1 MKKSVTTI
9 IGIMVAF
16 LVMTGNM
23 ASAQNEKPDRKG
35 FTIGGS
41 AGIGVL
47 HFTQGMAE
55 TETETSGNISLPNMK
70 VGWFI
75 TDDFAVYLNTTGQI
89 YELNG
94 RDRSFEG
101 IIPSVQYWTSDRWWM
116 SGGFGAALDTR
127 AFYESKSKSADSEWG
142 KGVLLASGYEFKQR
156 EKWAMDVQARLFMA
170 SVSRDG
176 LQSLEGTSF
185 TIAFG
190 FTFF

>member
-1 MKKSVTTI
+1 M
-9 IGIMVAF
+9 MVAI
-16 LVMTGNM
+16 LIITAN
-23 ASAQNEKPDRKG
+23 ATYAQNISPIRKG

-47 HFTQGMAE
+47 HFTKGME
-55 TETETSGNISLPNMK
+55 SKGTSGDISLPNMK
-70 VGWFI
+70 VGWFVKE
-75 TDDFAVYLNTTGQI
+75 DLAVYLNTVGQI
-89 YELNG
+89 YEING

-101 IIPSVQYWTSDRWWM
+101 IIPSVQFWTSDRWWL

-127 AFYESKSKSADSEWG
+127 AFYESKSKSSKSEWG
-142 KGVLLASGYEFKQR
+142 KGALLAAGYEFKQR

-170 SVSRDG
+170 SVSRSQFDN
-176 LQSLEGTSF
+176 LEGASF